1 MALKF
6 LGKDS
11 GRLPRIDRYELI
23 AEIASGGMA
32 SVYLARLVGVGGF
45 ERFFAIKRLH
55 PHLCNEEGF
64 VSMFLDEAR
73 IVAGIRHQHVVPV
86 LEVGASEHGY
96 YLVMEY
102 VEGETLG
109 AFISRSIDG
118 DEPMPPDVAI
128 RILIDTLGGL
138 HAAHEHVDPDGNLIG
153 LVHRDVSPQNILV
166 DVNGVARIAD
176 FGVAHATSRLSSTRA
191 GQLKGKVAYMA
202 PEQARGQTVTPR
214 SDVFAAGIVLWEALC
229 QSRLFLA
236 DNEAVT
242 LNRLIFEPIPRIREV
257 NPELP
262 SAVEKVLARALERD
276 PANRYATAADMADDL
291 QVAARAS
298 RLLGA
303 PSDVRTYVGN
313 VIGVAMERRRASVRN
328 HLAQMT
334 SSQGPGGESSS
345 ALDRPDIGAVKPSDS
360 SVSSAAMAVPTP
372 LSYPSSPRELTSPAV
387 PYPSRSSSKLAM
399 FIVAGGLV
407 GALVVAGGWLAL
419 GEPASSVG
427 PAAGS
432 SSQQQPMTPPDAA
445 ARPSSEIA
453 DASADVVPSA
463 SAAVEPPPEEPPVP
477 TPPVDTTPK
486 RSIPSKPPP
495 GPTPTATVPSATST
509 APTGT
514 PRPATPGT
522 TAPAADDDL
531 KRNPYR

>member
-55 PHLCNEEGF
+55 PHLGSEEGF

-109 AFISRSIDG
+109 SFISRSIEG
-118 DEPMPPDVAI
+118 DEPIPPEVAI

-166 DVNGVARIAD
+166 DINGVARIAD

-242 LNRLIFEPIPRIREV
+242 LNRLIFEPIPRIRDV
-257 NPELP
+257 NPNLP
-262 SAVEKVLARALERD
+262 SAVDKVLSRALERD
-276 PANRYATAADMADDL
+276 PAKRYATAADMADEL

-303 PSDVRTYVGN
+303 PSDVRTYVRN
-313 VIGVAMERRRASVRN
+313 VIGVAMEQRRASVRN

-334 SSQGPGGESSS
+334 SSPGTGDESLSPF
-345 ALDRPDIGAVKPSDS
+345 DRPDLGVVKPSDS

-372 LSYPSSPRELTSPAV
+372 LSYPSSPHEVTSPAA
-387 PYPSRSSSKLAM
+387 PYPPRSPRKLAL
-399 FIVAGGLV
+399 FIVAGGIV

-419 GEPASSVG
+419 GEPASALG

-432 SSQQQPMTPPDAA
+432 SAQQQMNPPDAA

-453 DASADVVPSA
+453 DAVDAVPSA

-477 TPPVDTTPK
+477 TPPADTTRT
-486 RSIPSKPPP
+486 RSTPSKPPP
-495 GPTPTATVPSATST
+495 GPAPTATVVPSATQP

-514 PRPATPGT
+514 PGPGTPGT